1 MKRTLLTLWCLALLS
16 ISALAQATSNTET
29 KKADLAAWNLL
40 KSTRETSQNF
50 PVRRRT
56 GGAVIRNK

>member
-40 KSTRETSQNF
+40 NPRAK
-50 PVRRRT
+50 PART
-56 GGAVIRNK
+56 FQFAGEQAAP